1 MQIKRLLIIPARS
14 GSKRIKNKNFK
25 KFKGKPIISYS
36 ILTALKSKIFS
47 KIVISTDSRKYLKY
61 LMKFNV
67 NISLRSKKL
76 SNDDATIE
84 SVMRN
89 VLSEYDELGNNFH
102 EIWSLAP
109 CSPLIKSYDLLKASR
124 LMKKYKKKIILPVSE
139 YPAPIEWA
147 FKLVKN
153 KKLIP
158 LKKNFYKIRSQDLP
172 KSYFDTGN
180 FVAIPAF
187 YFKKK
192 NIDFDK
198 NYLGLEIPKHR
209 SIDIDDLADWRLAES
224 LYK

>member
-102 EIWSLAP
+102 EIAQSFP
-109 CSPLIKSYDLLKASR
+109 KHFMR
-124 LMKKYKKKIILPVSE
+124 LRKVFQVMSNI
-139 YPAPIEWA
+139 
-147 FKLVKN
+147 
-153 KKLIP
+153 
-158 LKKNFYKIRSQDLP
+158 
-172 KSYFDTGN
+172 
-180 FVAIPAF
+180 VAIE
-187 YFKKK
+187 
-192 NIDFDK
+192 
-198 NYLGLEIPKHR
+198 LER
-209 SIDIDDLADWRLAES
+209 R
-224 LYK
+224 